1 MAGEPADRRRA
12 ASGSPRD
19 SPLFPSNHQALAP
32 MFAPQARGR
41 RRCHA
46 PSRKYSK
53 SGVAL
58 PRPAGHVRS
67 AALVVLSLLVAL
79 VAVPSRAAVVVLAN
93 ETRQPVA
100 LELLRPQGPAAPFSL
115 AAGAV
120 EPMPT
125 DATVQLRIV
134 NSDSRQVAP
143 SSGKTLRL
151 PPYSV
156 CRFREAQ
163 GRVAA
168 EVTRYGPEPD
178 EGEGGATPNG
188 NTASSAP
195 ADLASDRGAPAAS
208 TDDDEAATLQPRN
221 NAAVIRV
228 KLLVDDDEPA
238 VRRIWEKRL
247 RERFA
252 EVSKIFERCCRVRFE
267 VVAVDTWDSDDRVT
281 DFPKSLAEFE
291 REVDPRPGQV
301 AVGFTSQYQ
310 VPRGQTH
317 LGGTRGPLSSHVL
330 IREWSQHVT
339 YSQRLE
345 VLTHELGHLLGAAHS
360 GEHDSVMRPSL
371 GDRRSHAKDFR
382 IGFDP
387 LNTLAMYTFTEELR
401 HRRAGS
407 FATMRPRVKAVL
419 RDVYRDIGASAR
431 GDDTAEKYA
440 MLLDVGQAVQL
451 KVKLPTGSR
460 LDATA
465 HVVATLSTAAAENA
479 ASGAGST
486 QPRLAGDRLTEFY
499 VRRAAGAAAELPEEH
514 AADAFLL
521 GLAVALDDEGVLQ
534 NNAVLKKL
542 LEQVDPTDQR
552 RRRLASLGRPTMNRR
567 EDLRRHFVVSCG
579 LAVIAGRGAE
589 TIGLLKELADAKHGS
604 GFSFA
609 DLTADLAGTRFARQV
624 GEGHLRLRHLAESF
638 TVGDFLPETGRQPE
652 GLSWES
658 FQENYGSVSDKRFRQ
673 RVEEMRR
680 RIAALPGHRPAE

>member
-1 MAGEPADRRRA
+1 
-12 ASGSPRD
+12 
-19 SPLFPSNHQALAP
+19 
-32 MFAPQARGR
+32 
-41 RRCHA
+41 
-46 PSRKYSK
+46 
-53 SGVAL
+53 V
-58 PRPAGHVRS
+58 
-67 AALVVLSLLVAL
+67 LVVLLLLVAL

-93 ETRQPVA
+93 ESGQPVA

-115 AAGAV
+115 APGAV
-120 EPMPT
+120 EPLPT

-134 NSDSRQVAP
+134 NSDARQVAP

-156 CRFREAQ
+156 CRFREGQA
-163 GRVAA
+163 GVAA
-168 EVTRYGPEPD
+168 RVTHYGPESGQAKDDAATTQRAGRPTQT
-178 EGEGGATPNG
+178 EATPG
-188 NTASSAP
+188 GSTAS
-195 ADLASDRGAPAAS
+195 AS
-208 TDDDEAATLQPRN
+208 TDGSK
-221 NAAVIRV
+221 AAVAGQRGDAPAVVRV

-247 RERFA
+247 RERLA
-252 EVSKIFERCCRVRFE
+252 EVSKIFERCCGVRFE

-317 LGGTRGPLSSHVL
+317 LGGTRGPMSSHVL

-339 YSQRLE
+339 YSQRVE

-360 GEHDSVMRPSL
+360 GERNSVMRPTL

-401 HRRAGS
+401 RRRAGS

-465 HVVATLSTAAAENA
+465 HVVAALSSAAAENA
-479 ASGAGST
+479 ASGAGSA

-499 VRRAAGAAAELPEEH
+499 VRRAAGAAAELPAEH

-552 RRRLASLGRPTMNRR
+552 RRRLGSLGRATMNDR

-624 GEGHLRLRHLAESF
+624 GEGQLRLRHLAESF
-638 TVGDFLPETGRQPE
+638 TVDDFLPETSRQPE

-658 FQENYGSVSDKRFRQ
+658 FQENFGSVSDNRFRQ
-673 RVEEMRR
+673 RVEEVRR
-680 RIAALPGHRPAE
+680 RIAALPGHQRTE